1 MTHLPGL
8 RADPLG
14 RPYLPA
20 LAQAREGGEGP
31 VRVRVTRPPFPC
43 LGAGSLRV
51 IAVRRGPEGEEW
63 VLAYPDY
70 RRLPRSAER

>member
-1 MTHLPGL
+1 MTDL
-8 RADPLG
+8 LG

-31 VRVRVTRPPFPC
+31 VRIRVTRPPFPC
-43 LGAGSLRV
+43 SGAGILRV
-51 IAVRRGPEGEEW
+51 VAVRQGQDGPEW
-63 VLAYPDY
+63 VVAYPDY